1 VPVRPLSLA
10 SAAVVVNVEEGR
22 IAHARIA
29 LGGVGTKPWR
39 STEAEDLL
47 VGQSVGEPA
56 FRRAADAALRDARPQ
71 SQNGFKVE
79 LARRC
84 LVHALKEATR

>member
-1 VPVRPLSLA
+1 M
-10 SAAVVVNVEEGR
+10 VNVEGGR
-22 IAHARIA
+22 ISRARIA

-39 STEAEDLL
+39 STEAEEVLA
-47 VGQSVGEPA
+47 GQPVGEPA

-84 LVHALKEATR
+84 LVHALKQATQ

>member
-1 VPVRPLSLA
+1 
-10 SAAVVVNVEEGR
+10 VVVTVDGGR
-22 IAHARIA
+22 VARARIA

-39 STEAEDLL
+39 ATEAEALL
-47 VGQSVGEPA
+47 IDATVGERA
-56 FRRAADAALRDARPQ
+56 FRVAADAALSGALPR

-84 LVHALKEATR
+84 LVHALKQATQTA

>member
-1 VPVRPLSLA
+1 
-10 SAAVVVNVEEGR
+10 
-22 IAHARIA
+22 

-39 STEAEDLL
+39 STEAEALL
-47 VGQSVGEPA
+47 IDERVGEPA
-56 FRRAADAALRDARPQ
+56 FRRAADAALRDAKPQ

-84 LVHALKEATR
+84 LVYALKQATQVT